1 MKKTKVLMMTL
12 FVISG
17 FVLAGCAGSN
27 QSDASSP
34 VELAPVTDPGVVAE
48 ANLVY
53 ADSIPLSFSISGQV
67 NEVLVQEG
75 DRVEKHDVLAR
86 IGDTEALEAQ
96 VLSAELMVLE
106 AQQQLD
112 DLNETADLVAA
123 QANADL
129 VQANQDLVAAER
141 AWDEVDTDEF
151 QQDLDDA
158 RIAMRD
164 AKTDLEDAQ
173 DDLAENEDLDEDSP
187 IREDYEDAVVEAQ
200 QAYDEAKW
208 DFEDLQYQYDQA
220 EAMLSVSQAAVV
232 YAENQVAA
240 TENGPDSDDL
250 ALANAN
256 LDQANAQLAAAELA
270 LKDAELVAPISGR
283 VVQVELTEGAMA
295 SPGQLA
301 VVLVDDSAWYVET
314 NDLTENEVV
323 KIVEGQTVM
332 ITFDALP
339 DRTFMGEV
347 DAISD
352 YFMER
357 YGDITYVVKIRLLE
371 SDESLRWG
379 MTAQVDF
386 PEE

>member
-12 FVISG
+12 FVVSG
-17 FVLAGCAGSN
+17 LVLAGCSGSG
-27 QSDASSP
+27 QSDASTQ
-34 VELAPVTDPGVVAE
+34 ELPPVTDPGVIAE
-48 ANLVY
+48 ANLVF

-67 NEVLVQEG
+67 SEVLVQEG
-75 DRVEKHDVLAR
+75 DRVEKGDVLAR

-123 QANADL
+123 QAKADL

-141 AWDEVDTDEF
+141 AWDAVDTDEF
-151 QQDLDDA
+151 QEELDDA
-158 RIAMRD
+158 QITMND
-164 AKTDLEDAQ
+164 AENDLEDAQ
-173 DDLAENEDLDEDSP
+173 DDLTDNEYLDEDNP
-187 IREDYEDAVVEAQ
+187 VRKDYEDAVDEAQ

-220 EAMLSVSQAAVV
+220 EALLSVAQEAVV
-232 YAENQVAA
+232 DAENQVAA
-240 TENGPDSDDL
+240 TENGPDPDDL

-256 LDQANAQLAAAELA
+256 LDQAKAQLAAAELA
-270 LKDAELVAPISGR
+270 LKDAELVAPFSGR
-283 VVQVELTEGAMA
+283 VVQVDLTEGAMT

-301 VVLVDDSAWYVET
+301 VVLADDSAWYVET

-332 ITFDALP
+332 ITFDAIP
-339 DRTFMGEV
+339 DMTFTGEV
-347 DAISD
+347 DSVSD
-352 YFMER
+352 YFLER
-357 YGDITYVVKIRLLE
+357 YGDITYVVRIRLFE
-371 SDESLRWG
+371 TDASLRWG
-379 MTAQVDF
+379 MTAEVTFTEQ
-386 PEE
+386 